1 MEKPLFKIFG
11 SLLNTILVLTFISKA
26 VPSFI
31 ITDLQST
38 NIADFNLEA
47 AHWSSSPLI
56 SPGSMTSIC
65 EYPIIGGYQVAS
77 GTGGAYFTRTY
88 TDLPSHNAAQVA
100 ITIYPIDSWDI
111 DSLDTFEIAID
122 GTTFAD
128 WRVWTF
134 SNPLVTKNICGNP
147 NFYDIP
153 PMHIQIVVP
162 HQGTSMT
169 IRVQDHLDCGTFDES
184 LGFRNITILLLN
196 ETSTPTATICG
207 KGAISLADSRYCSC
221 GSSQYMSPE
230 KSGMCYNCD
239 LSCATCTGASS
250 GQCSSCPSNTFF
262 VCYR

>member
-26 VPSFI
+26 APSFI

-38 NIADFNLEA
+38 NIADFRLEA

-65 EYPIIGGYQVAS
+65 EYPIIGGYLVAS

-100 ITIYPIDSWDI
+100 ITIYPIDSWDGGQV
-111 DSLDTFEIAID
+111 DTFEIDID
-122 GTTFAD
+122 GTPFAV
-128 WRVWTF
+128 WRVWTY
-134 SNPLVTKNICGNP
+134 SNPLVTQNICGNP
-147 NFYDIP
+147 TYYDAP
-153 PMHIQIVVP
+153 PIHIKIIVP
-162 HQGTSMT
+162 HQGTSMI
-169 IRVQDHLDCGTFDES
+169 IRVQDHLSSDTGDES

-196 ETSTPTATICG
+196 ETSSPAATICG
-207 KGAISLADSRYCSC
+207 TEEISMVDSRYCPC

-230 KSGMCYNCD
+230 KSGMCYSCD
-239 LSCATCTGASS
+239 PSCATCTGASS
-250 GQCSSCPSNTFF
+250 GTVFKLSF
-262 VCYR
+262 